1 MIKNIKD
8 LVKSRRSVR
17 AYDGREITAEDKAK
31 LCAFMENTPN
41 PYGINVEFKLMD
53 AGEHGLKCPVVV
65 GTDLYVGG
73 KIKRVP
79 SAFEA
84 FGYSFE
90 MLVLYAKSLGI
101 GTVWLGG
108 TMNRPAYEA
117 AMELS
122 EDEMMPCASP
132 LGYPAKKMSLRES
145 MMRKAIK
152 ADERLPFEELFFD
165 GSFDAPLTEEKAGE
179 LSYPLEMVR
188 RAPSAVNK
196 QPWRAVVAGNAVHF
210 YLKRS
215 SGFAAHEKLDM
226 QRIDMGIALCHFDLA
241 ARELG
246 MKPSFSVEDPGIPH
260 DDGTVYIA
268 SYQVTNN
275 R

>member
-1 MIKNIKD
+1 MKNIKD
-8 LVKSRRSVR
+8 LVKNRRSVR
-17 AYDGREITAEDKAK
+17 AYDGREITADDKAK
-31 LCAFMENTPN
+31 LCEFMENTPN
-41 PYGINVEFKLMD
+41 PYGINVGFKLMD
-53 AGEHGLKCPVVV
+53 AGEYGLKCPVVV

-73 KIKRVP
+73 KIKRT
-79 SAFEA
+79 SAAFEA

-90 MLVLYAKSLGI
+90 MLVLYAQSLGI

-117 AMELS
+117 AMELA

-132 LGYPAKKMSLRES
+132 LGYPANKTSLCES

-152 ADERLPFEELFFD
+152 ADERLPFEKLFFD
-165 GSFDAPLTEEKAGE
+165 STFDTPLTEEKAGE
-179 LSYPLEMVR
+179 LAYPLEMVR
-188 RAPSAVNK
+188 WAPSAVNK
-196 QPWRAVVAGNAVHF
+196 QPWRIVVESNAVHF

-215 SGFAAHEKLDM
+215 RGFGNHEALDM
-226 QRIDMGIALCHFDLA
+226 QRIDMGIALCHFELA

-246 MKPSFSVEDPGIPH
+246 MKLSFAQENPGLPH

-268 SYQVTNN
+268 SY
-275 R
+275 RID

>member
-1 MIKNIKD
+1 MENIKD
-8 LVKSRRSVR
+8 LIKNRRSVR
-17 AYDGREITAEDKAK
+17 TYDGREITAEDKAK
-31 LCAFMENTPN
+31 LCAFMENIEN
-41 PYGINVEFKLMD
+41 PYGINVEFKLMN
-53 AGEHGLKCPVVV
+53 AGEHGLKCPVAV

-90 MLVLYAKSLGI
+90 MLVLYAQSLGI

-117 AMELS
+117 AMALA
-122 EDEMMPCASP
+122 EDEMMPCASA
-132 LGYPAKKMSLRES
+132 LGYPANKMSIRES

-165 GSFDAPLTEEKAGE
+165 GSFDAPLTEGKAGE
-179 LSYPLEMVR
+179 LAYLLEMVR
-188 RAPSAVNK
+188 LAPSAVIM
-196 QPWRAVVAGNAVHF
+196 QPWRAVVKDNAVHF

-215 SGFAAHEKLDM
+215 SGFGNHEVLDM

-241 ARELG
+241 AQELG
-246 MKPSFSVEDPGIPH
+246 LKPSFAQDDPGLPH
-260 DDGTVYIA
+260 DDGAVYIA
-268 SYQVTNN
+268 SY
-275 R
+275 RME